1 MRYGYCMR
9 ALDFR
14 ILNVFTDGNDR
25 LSGNPLAVFE
35 DGSELSDTEMLALA
49 RQLNLSETTFLLPPT
64 VASASRRVRI
74 FTPSFEMPFAGH
86 PTLGTAHVV
95 RSLSGGDDIALEMKV
110 GVVEVRAAGDRWTL
124 RAAVAPETRK
134 PAASRADLSRM
145 LGHGEDVLGADPLW
159 VDTGAEQLLL
169 PLRSVADVE
178 AARPDGALLA
188 RDGFT
193 EKRGASMAYAWARR
207 DDATIVA
214 RFFFISGGGVVED
227 PATGSACA
235 NLGGYLIATG
245 ARLPVDLTVLQG
257 TAIGR
262 PSRLG
267 LRVDESRA
275 IFVSGRVIEIARG
288 RLIL

>member
-1 MRYGYCMR
+1 MRN
-9 ALDFR
+9 LDFR
-14 ILNVFTDGNDR
+14 ILNVFTDGSDR

-35 DGSELSDTEMLALA
+35 DGSELGDAEMLALA
-49 RQLNLSETTFLLPPT
+49 RQFNLSETTFLLPAQT
-64 VASASRRVRI
+64 AGATRRVRI

-95 RSLSGGDDIALEMKV
+95 RSLSGGDRLVLEMKAGLV
-110 GVVEVRAAGDRWTL
+110 DVLAEGDRWTL

-134 PAASRADLSRM
+134 PDASRAALSRM
-145 LGHGEDVLGADPLW
+145 LGHDHDVLAGEPLW
-159 VDTGAEQLLL
+159 VDTGAEQLVL
-169 PLRSVADVE
+169 PLSSVADVE

-188 RDGFT
+188 RDGFST
-193 EKRGASMAYAWARR
+193 KRGASMAYAWARR
-207 DDATIVA
+207 DEATVVA

-245 ARLPVDLTVLQG
+245 AKLPVDLTVLQG
-257 TAIGR
+257 MAIER

-275 IFVSGRVIEIARG
+275 IFVSGAVVEIARG
-288 RLIL
+288 RLRL